1 MKPTDREIPVK
12 IITMAA
18 MFTAMTIVLSSFG
31 IPVPGGHFYLCD
43 IVICTGALLMDPLPA
58 FVIGGIGSF
67 LGDAFFY
74 PAPMFVSLVTHGIQ
88 AVIISKLSHRRGEL
102 PHMKG
107 SVIGVTL
114 GAAVMILGYTIGR
127 AFVYST
133 PEYAIIKLPFE
144 FLQAGLGAAISL
156 VIVFHLHIREL
167 YWKMM
172 GQGPKM

>member
-1 MKPTDREIPVK
+1 MKTRDSLPV
-12 IITMAA
+12 ITITMTA

-43 IVICTGALLMDPLPA
+43 IIICTGAILMDPLPA

-74 PAPMFVSLVTHGIQ
+74 PAPMFVSLITHGVQ
-88 AVIISKLSHRRGEL
+88 AVIISQLAHRKGESPHLRGSIL
-102 PHMKG
+102 
-107 SVIGVTL
+107 GVTV
-114 GAAVMILGYTIGR
+114 GAVVMIIGYTLGR

-144 FLQAGLGAAISL
+144 ILQAGIGAAASI
-156 VIVFHLHIREL
+156 VIVFHMHVKDL
-167 YWKMM
+167 YRRMTN
-172 GQGPKM
+172 